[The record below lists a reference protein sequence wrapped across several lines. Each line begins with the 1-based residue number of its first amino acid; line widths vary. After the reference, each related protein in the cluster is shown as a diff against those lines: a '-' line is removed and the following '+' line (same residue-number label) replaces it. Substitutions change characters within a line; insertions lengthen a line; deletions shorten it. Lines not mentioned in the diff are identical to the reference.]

1 MTSRKNLAAVA
12 SIKEEME
19 TFSRLTN
26 KKTRKSKSIVKS
38 KRKEVTRKRNESFFD
53 IENEDLL
60 VSAMKA
66 YLIDEL
72 SYKDI
77 ETKVYGADFKSHRVG
92 YKIMKKLNGLGI
104 NVEKKGSLKNNTIE
118 SLIENASGK
127 FLDTLVKYKD
137 KLKDK

>member
-1 MTSRKNLAAVA
+1 MTSKKNLAAVA
-12 SIKEEME
+12 NSCDEMDV
-19 TFSRLTN
+19 N
-26 KKTRKSKSIVKS
+26 KVVTRKKSRNTLVKP
-38 KRKEVTRKRNESFFD
+38 KRKVVTRKRNQAFFD

-60 VSAMKA
+60 VLAMKA

-77 ETKVYGADFKSHRVG
+77 ETKVYGVDFKANRVG

-118 SLIENASGK
+118 SELENADGK
-127 FLDTLVKYKD
+127 YLDTLLKYKD
-137 KLKDK
+137 KLVG

>member
-38 KRKEVTRKRNESFFD
+38 KRKEVTRKRGEAFFD

-60 VSAMKA
+60 VLAMKA
-66 YLIDEL
+66 YLVDEL

-77 ETKVYGADFKSHRVG
+77 ETKIYGVDSKSNKVG

-104 NVEKKGSLKNNTIE
+104 NVEKKGSLKNKSIE
-118 SLIENASGK
+118 SEIENATGK
-127 FLDTLVKYKD
+127 YLDTLLKYKD
-137 KLKDK
+137 KF